1 MPEILQLK
9 DFFITR
15 LHVDWHEPTGGARHI
30 PHFDS
35 GVSFDYD
42 VLRKKDALRSFALRL
57 RVRLEP
63 KPAKSKAGYE
73 IDSEIMGLFDFP
85 ESMEEQQMQA
95 LVRINGGTILYGILR
110 GQIAA
115 FTGSFP
121 GGKLSLP
128 AVYMQDIVA
137 GVEKRKQ
144 AQQKKKRPVSR
155 EKAKPK
161 SK

>member
-1 MPEILQLK
+1 MPELLQLK

-15 LHVDWHEPTGGARHI
+15 LHVDWHEPVGGEQHL
-30 PHFDS
+30 PQFHG
-35 GVSFDYD
+35 GVAFDYD

-57 RVRLEP
+57 RVKLEP
-63 KPAKSKAGYE
+63 KPAKSKTGYE

-95 LVRINGGTILYGILR
+95 LIRVNGGTILYGILR

-128 AVYMQDIVA
+128 TVYMQDVVEE
-137 GVEKRKQ
+137 VEKRKQ
-144 AQQKKKRPVSR
+144 AKRRKKSVVKR
-155 EKAKPK
+155 K
-161 SK
+161 SSPRS

>member
-15 LHVDWHEPTGGARHI
+15 LHVDWHEPVGGGRHL
-30 PHFDS
+30 PQVHG
-35 GVSFDYD
+35 GVAFDYD

-57 RVRLEP
+57 RVKLKP

-95 LVRINGGTILYGILR
+95 LIRINGGTILYGILR

-128 AVYMQDIVA
+128 PVYMQDIVEE
-137 GVEKRKQ
+137 VEKRKQ
-144 AQQKKKRPVSR
+144 AKHRKKYPVKRKHSPNG
-155 EKAKPK
+155 
-161 SK
+161 